1 MIRMRKP
8 TGTPTAP
15 KQSRRYFLALGVM
28 AMATSLNPGRLLAR
42 PRYAN
47 TPPNLPSLQRPSTAS
62 PRLAGLEKSLAFY
75 NTNTG
80 EKLTAVYWFRGR
92 YLPES
97 LRAINRLLRDH
108 HSDEICPIDPQL
120 LDLLYALGKEVD
132 ADQPF
137 EVISAYRSPNTN
149 SRLRQ
154 FNPSVAERSMHTE
167 GKAVD
172 LRLPGRD
179 LATVRRA
186 AVALQSGGVGYYSR
200 FIHVDTGPVRYW

>member
-1 MIRMRKP
+1 MA
-8 TGTPTAP
+8 TGLCPDRVLARQRQPITAP
-15 KQSRRYFLALGVM
+15 NV
-28 AMATSLNPGRLLAR
+28 
-42 PRYAN
+42 
-47 TPPNLPSLQRPSTAS
+47 PSLQRFSPPS

-80 EKLTAVYWFRGR
+80 EKLTAVYWFRGK

-120 LDLLYALGKEVD
+120 LDLLHALGSIVD

-137 EVISAYRSPNTN
+137 EVISAYRSPYTN
-149 SRLRQ
+149 SWLRQ
-154 FNPSVAERSMHTE
+154 FNSSVAERSMHTE

-179 LATVRRA
+179 IATVRRA
-186 AVALQSGGVGYYSR
+186 AIALQSGGVGYYPYAR
-200 FIHVDTGPVRYW
+200 FVHIDTGPVRYW

>member
-1 MIRMRKP
+1 
-8 TGTPTAP
+8 
-15 KQSRRYFLALGVM
+15 
-28 AMATSLNPGRLLAR
+28 MATSLYPDRILAR
-42 PRYAN
+42 PRQPI
-47 TPPNLPSLQRPSTAS
+47 TPPNSPSVQRLSTAS

-80 EKLTAVYWFRGR
+80 EKLTTVYWFRGK

-97 LRAINRLLRDH
+97 LRAINRVLRDH

-120 LDLLYALGKEVD
+120 LDLLHALGTQVD

-137 EVISAYRSPNTN
+137 EVISAYRSPHTN
-149 SRLRQ
+149 SWLRQ
-154 FNPSVAERSMHTE
+154 FNPSVAEHSMHTE

-179 LATVRRA
+179 IATVRRA
-186 AVALQSGGVGYYSR
+186 AVALQSGGVGYYPYAR
-200 FIHVDTGPVRYW
+200 FVHLDTGPVRYW